1 MLFKEN
7 KNARPDLVATRAVDP
22 RVQYRAQRLTP
33 MSGMHP
39 AQRRATRFH
48 GFAEVDANGNWIVG
62 TDPLNTNVQ
71 ADPGTIP
78 VNYVTQDPSAPY
90 VAAGSGGVVVPP
102 PAADGSGKAS
112 TVDWTQIFV
121 AGEKLAAGIVQAIV
135 AGSTPSAS
143 GSCPAGYTYN
153 PKAKVCMTPAAY
165 AAWLQ
170 TQQGGGAMSTTTM
183 VLIGGAVLV
192 GLALFMGK
200 RRGGAM
206 AGFGRWHK
214 RRRVRRARR

>member
-1 MLFKEN
+1 
-7 KNARPDLVATRAVDP
+7 
-22 RVQYRAQRLTP
+22 
-33 MSGMHP
+33 MHP
-39 AQRRATRFH
+39 H
-48 GFAEVDANGNWIVG
+48 HLNGFDGEGVAMQTALQAGLIGPNVGKAWNPRGPLNGFGEVDQNGNYIPG
-62 TDPLNTNVQ
+62 TDPSNWDVVPQ
-71 ADPGTIP
+71 
-78 VNYVTQDPSAPY
+78 NYITQDPSAPY
-90 VAAGSGGVVVPP
+90 VAPSGGVVVPP

-121 AGEKLAAGIVQAIV
+121 AGEKLAAGIVQAVV
-135 AGSTPSAS
+135 AGSTPSVG
-143 GSCPAGYTYN
+143 GSCQAGYIWN
-153 PKAKVCMTPAAY
+153 PKAGVCMTQAAY

-170 TQQGGGAMSTTTM
+170 TQKGGGGMSSTTTM
-183 VLIGGAVLV
+183 ILVGGAVLV